1 MTNRIAG
8 VTTSCTMKENI
19 HGTNRQFVAW
29 EEVSGTYSSDK
40 GLTGRLHREQE
51 QIKTT
56 SANK

>member
-1 MTNRIAG
+1 
-8 VTTSCTMKENI
+8 MKENI